1 MKGLMRLDELERL
14 ATRRRLDAVL
24 VCTEPNIR
32 ALTGIRCDNA
42 VLQTSKRPNPQTSK
56 RPNLPTPKPPNFQT
70 TLHTDFRYVPMVH
83 RVAPD
88 LACRDLKELK
98 VRGRRIG
105 YESSI
110 PHAQFLA
117 LQKRAP
123 RGATFVDV
131 ADDLLAIRAVK
142 TPEEIA
148 KVRAAEALTCA
159 IWRTAAARFRAG
171 MTERDMARIIQKLM
185 IEKGE
190 GEAFGTIVCVGKNA
204 AECHHEPDD
213 TVWDGREP
221 VLVDMGVR
229 LGGVCG
235 DLTRNLVPGFNFPT
249 SQRPNAQTS
258 KPSKRPNLQT
268 FQTSTPPNLQ
278 LYRQVYALVAE
289 ANRAAIAAARPGMT
303 GRELDKV
310 ARDVIEKGG
319 FGACFGHSLG
329 HGVGYEIHEAPVAS
343 PKSKT
348 VLKPGM
354 CVTIEPGIYLEGN
367 LGVRIEDLILITEDG
382 CEVLSEAWPT

>member
-1 MKGLMRLDELERL
+1 MKENAMRLNELEKL
-14 ATRRRLDAVL
+14 AKRRRLDVVL
-24 VCTEPNIR
+24 VCAEPNIL

-42 VLQTSKRPNPQTSK
+42 VLVGKVGRRESGKVGRWESGK
-56 RPNLPTPKPPNFQT
+56 VGRC
-70 TLHTDFRYVPMVH
+70 LHTDFRYVPMVH

-88 LACRDLKELK
+88 LDCRDLKELK
-98 VRGRRIG
+98 IRGRRIG

-110 PHAQFLA
+110 SHAQFLKF
-117 LQKRAP
+117 QKLAP
-123 RGATFVDV
+123 RGATFIDV

-142 TPEEIA
+142 TPDEIA
-148 KVRAAEALTCA
+148 KIRAAEALTCK
-159 IWRTAAARFRAG
+159 IWRTASARFRAG

-213 TVWDGREP
+213 TVWNGREP

-235 DLTRNLVPGFNFPT
+235 DLTRNLVPGL
-249 SQRPNAQTS
+249 QTS
-258 KPSKRPNLQT
+258 K
-268 FQTSTPPNLQ
+268 

-289 ANRAAIAAARPGMT
+289 ANRAAIAAAKPGMT
-303 GRELDKV
+303 GKALDKV
-310 ARDVIEKGG
+310 ARDVIAKGG
-319 FGACFGHSLG
+319 FGKCFGHSLG

-343 PKSKT
+343 PRSDT

-367 LGVRIEDLILITEDG
+367 LGVRIEDLVLITETG
-382 CEVLSEAWPT
+382 CEVLSKP